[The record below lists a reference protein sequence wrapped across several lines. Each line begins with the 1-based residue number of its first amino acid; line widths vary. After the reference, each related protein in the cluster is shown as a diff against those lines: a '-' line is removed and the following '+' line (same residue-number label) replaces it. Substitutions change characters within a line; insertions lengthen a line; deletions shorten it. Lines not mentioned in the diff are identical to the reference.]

1 MRPFGLILSL
11 APLAVFADVQFTS
24 PAAGAQ
30 VPAGTINVQWKDS
43 GVSPSIQDLTAYT
56 LVLMVGGN
64 EASNMLALTTFTS
77 QGTFAAGNEASG
89 TIPSG
94 IAGPVSNGLYVV
106 DRRASAILNVR
117 LTHPAAASSRL
128 CLPPTLAEP

>member
-1 MRPFGLILSL
+1 MSL

-30 VPAGTINVQWKDS
+30 IAAGTINVEWRESKIA
-43 GVSPSIQDLTAYT
+43 PSIQDLTAYT

-64 EASNMLALTTFTS
+64 EDGNMLALTTFTS
-77 QGTFAAGNEASG
+77 QGTFAAGNQATG

-94 IAGPVSNGLYVV
+94 IAGPLPNGLYVLKT
-106 DRRASAILNVR
+106 R
-117 LTHPAAASSRL
+117 H
-128 CLPPTLAEP
+128 